1 MAARLGTNSSTKQ
14 SKKKKKT
21 ALADISTAYDKSSVY
36 DAALEWDQIWVLVNS
51 SNLVDTIC
59 VQIQQSGSRAV

>member
-14 SKKKKKT
+14 KKKT

-36 DAALEWDQIWVLVNS
+36 DAALEWDQIWVPVNS

-59 VQIQQSGSRAV
+59 VQIQQSSSRAV